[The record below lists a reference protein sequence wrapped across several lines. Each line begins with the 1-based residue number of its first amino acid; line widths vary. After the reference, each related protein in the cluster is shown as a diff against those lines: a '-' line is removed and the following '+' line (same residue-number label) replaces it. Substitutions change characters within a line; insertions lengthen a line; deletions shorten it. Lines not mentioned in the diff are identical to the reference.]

1 MALNF
6 SLVNEVL
13 SAIKGTGNV
22 GTWLTCTSFLRP
34 LNDRC
39 GDVMR
44 ALDLYNYIRLGMQF
58 VNIRSI
64 MKTIATISEAVAAL
78 LLLYLCGCGSANDCE
93 LGIVPNL

>member
-1 MALNF
+1 
-6 SLVNEVL
+6 VL

-22 GTWLTCTSFLRP
+22 GTWVTCTSFLRP

-39 GDVMR
+39 GDV
-44 ALDLYNYIRLGMQF
+44 IRVGLIYTQTPLGMQF